1 MQPHTPRGYSFS
13 ADSAIPLG
21 GYAARLAR
29 LAYSRPGTE
38 REQRYVHTFDP
49 TLRLRTNDATEV
61 EHLWQQF
68 VPSSQL
74 LHVDPKRCGLDWF
87 SASMPG
93 FSLVRYEMRADVR
106 PAVEPEDQLFSCRVT
121 TATGGSEH
129 AGGPLPGDRPWASDG
144 APIRAAWRDTAVVEA
159 LAFDR
164 GRAQQLARQ
173 ISGDDSLRVRVR
185 SVEAVGAGAAQHWT
199 RTFAYLASS
208 LSTLPEED
216 EARSLIATSLERLAL
231 WTVLSTFST
240 TFSDSSRRPVQTRAA
255 PQTVRRAL
263 AYIDAHADEP
273 ITVDDVARAAHIS
286 TRGLQYAFRRSV
298 DFSPSDYLRR
308 ARLSGAREDL
318 LRESEA
324 APLSAEA
331 VGRIA
336 ARWNFTNAARFA
348 NVYREEYGKDPVE
361 RMPAQRER

>member
-1 MQPHTPRGYSFS
+1 MHT
-13 ADSAIPLG
+13 L
-21 GYAARLAR
+21 
-29 LAYSRPGTE
+29 
-38 REQRYVHTFDP
+38 DP
-49 TLRLRTNDATEV
+49 ALRLRTNDAAEV
-61 EHLWQQF
+61 ERLWQLF

-74 LHVDPKRCGLDWF
+74 LHVDPQRCGLDWF
-87 SASMPG
+87 SSSLPG

-106 PAVEPEDQLFSCRVT
+106 SSVEPEDQLFSCRVT
-121 TATGGSEH
+121 TTTGGSEND
-129 AGGPLPGDRPWASDG
+129 GGALAGDRPWVSDG
-144 APIRAAWRDTAVVEA
+144 APIRAQWRDTALVEA

-164 GRAQQLARQ
+164 CRAQHLARQ

-185 SVEAVGAGAAQHWT
+185 GAEAISAEAAQHWA
-199 RTFAYLASS
+199 RTFRYLAAS
-208 LSTLPEED
+208 LSALPEQE
-216 EARSLIATSLERLAL
+216 EARSLVATSLERLAL

-240 TFSDSSRRPVQTRAA
+240 TFSDSVRRPVQTRAA

-263 AYIDAHADEP
+263 AYIDEHAHEP

-298 DFSPSDYLRR
+298 EFSPSDYLRR

-318 LRESEA
+318 LRASEA

-331 VGRIA
+331 VERIA

-348 NVYREEYGKDPVE
+348 NIYREEYREDPGALRV
-361 RMPAQRER
+361 